1 MTADGTMK
9 AAPTAPGFLTE
20 EWAEDVRRALNA
32 GPDEEARAAKLPNYW
47 RWIEGVRSAYSYS
60 WALGV
65 VGLPD
70 GQDSSAYL
78 HVDWQDGQCVKAAVL
93 GPAQPADVAADYVLR
108 GGLASW
114 QRLLSNECDPRR
126 VVMYRELRLEKGDTL
141 AFFQGIYFFAEAI
154 GMLSKVP
161 VRL

>member
-1 MTADGTMK
+1 MTTNMMEN
-9 AAPTAPGFLTE
+9 APLTVPGFLTE

-47 RWIEGVRSAYSYS
+47 RWIEGVRSTYSSS

-70 GQDSSAYL
+70 APDDGGYL
-78 HVDWQDGQCVKAAVL
+78 RLDWQDGQCVKASVL
-93 GPAQPADVAADYVLR
+93 GPAKPAEMAVDYVLR
-108 GGLASW
+108 GDLATW
-114 QRLLSNECDPRR
+114 RQLLSDECDPRR
-126 VVMYRELRLEKGDTL
+126 VVMYRQLRLEKGDTL
-141 AFFQGIYFFAEAI
+141 SFFQAIYFFAEAV
-154 GMLSKVP
+154 GVLSKVP